1 LVAAVITILSLV
13 ALLIGRSVDEPQ
25 SHAPHGEPPISVVF
39 TSLVQDDTDKWQ
51 PIRTRDVPFRPG
63 RSGYGWVAEMP
74 SSTEVAVIEM
84 LSLPRPATTWPTTM
98 VITEDGRVGTET
110 RHQTPT
116 ANRLHHFWTTA
127 EGDPTGE
134 YELTVSI
141 NSVVSRF
148 RFRVTAENP
157 V

>member
-1 LVAAVITILSLV
+1 MVATVVTALSLV
-13 ALLIGRSVDEPQ
+13 ALLIGGSANEPKPPV
-25 SHAPHGEPPISVVF
+25 PHSEGPISVVF
-39 TSLVQDDTDKWQ
+39 VALVQDEADKWQ
-51 PIRTRDVPFRPG
+51 PVRTRDVPFRPG

-74 SSTEVAVIEM
+74 SSAEVVVIDTI
-84 LSLPRPATTWPTTM
+84 SLPKPATIWPKTM
-98 VITEDGRVGTET
+98 VVTEDGRVGTET

-116 ANRLHHFWTTA
+116 ANRLSHFWTIA
-127 EGDPTGE
+127 EGDPVGD

-141 NSVVSRF
+141 NSVVNRF